1 MHEATT
7 SRSDVLFSLVAVRG
21 FGSTDPANFME
32 LQSGWRMSPAENVSV
47 DDGLVSLKTA
57 QCIMKERPRFR
68 RSKLDVAPPPLRCAG
83 ASLRCGGARGWSRS
97 GVSGENCSR
106 V

>member
-7 SRSDVLFSLVAVRG
+7 SRFDMLFSLVAVRG
-21 FGSTDPANFME
+21 FGSTDSANLME

-57 QCIMKERPRFR
+57 QCIIAIYRQRFEQSPCYRPV
-68 RSKLDVAPPPLRCAG
+68 LDR
-83 ASLRCGGARGWSRS
+83 
-97 GVSGENCSR
+97 
-106 V
+106 